1 MPGTS
6 GKSPPGWAM
15 ISAVPLRV
23 SHMKTIVVQH
33 SPTAAA
39 PGQLV
44 DRMAPL
50 PPAPQGHQ
58 LCIAVQAVSVNPV
71 DTKLRRN
78 HAAGAAERI
87 LGFDAAGTV
96 LAVGPEAE
104 DFDVGDRVYY
114 AGDITQ
120 PGSNAQWQLV
130 DSRLVAPMPTT
141 LDFAQAAALP
151 LVTLT
156 AWELLF
162 CRMPFQ
168 LDCSRARGKHL
179 LVIGGAGGVGSMAI
193 QLARHAGFR
202 VTASASREASQQWCR
217 QLGAEAVV
225 NHSMPLGPQV
235 RALGIEHFD
244 VVLNLADT
252 DAYWEQIGELIA
264 PQGHV
269 GLIVE
274 PKGALRIGDP
284 YKAKS
289 VSLHWEFMFTR
300 SRFATADMAEQ
311 HRILKRAASLVDAGV
326 LQTPHTRTIAP
337 INAGTLAQ
345 AHALVESGQTI
356 GKLTL
361 AGWD

>member
-1 MPGTS
+1 
-6 GKSPPGWAM
+6 
-15 ISAVPLRV
+15 
-23 SHMKTIVVQH
+23 MKTIVVRP
-33 SPTAAA
+33 SPHA
-39 PGQLV
+39 PEGPSLQEQ
-44 DRMAPL
+44 ASA
-50 PPAPQGHQ
+50 PPAPPQGYQ

-71 DTKLRRN
+71 DTKLRRS
-78 HAAGAAERI
+78 HPAGADGRI

-96 LAVGPEAE
+96 VAVGPLAE

-114 AGDITQ
+114 AGDVTQ
-120 PGSNAQWQLV
+120 PGSNAQLQLV
-130 DSRLVAPMPTT
+130 DSRLVAAMPTT

-202 VTASASREASQQWCR
+202 VIASASREASQQWCR
-217 QLGAEAVV
+217 KLGAEAVI
-225 NHSMPLGPQV
+225 NHRQPLAPQL
-235 RALGIEHFD
+235 AGLGIEQVD
-244 VVLNLADT
+244 VILNLADT
-252 DAYWEQIGELIA
+252 DAYWQQIGELIA

-274 PKGALRIGDP
+274 PTGELRIGDP

-289 VSLHWEFMFTR
+289 VSIHWEFMFTR

-326 LQTPHTRTIAP
+326 LLTPHTQTLGTITAA
-337 INAGTLAQ
+337 NLQQ
-345 AHALVESGQTI
+345 AHARLETGSTI